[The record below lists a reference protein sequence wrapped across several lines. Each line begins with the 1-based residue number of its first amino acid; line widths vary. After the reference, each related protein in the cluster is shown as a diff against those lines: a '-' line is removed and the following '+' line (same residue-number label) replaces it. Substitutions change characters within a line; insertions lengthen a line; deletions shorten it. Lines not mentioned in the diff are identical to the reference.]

1 MLRNSSLAG
10 SIDPTVARIT
20 VTSVDGAWP
29 VGFRDLAPRSLP
41 PAESLR
47 VEGALPPPGARAVAI
62 VGTRHADEEAFAFTR
77 ELAADAARGGFVVV
91 SGGARGIDAA
101 AHEGALDAGGKTVVV
116 FGAGLDC
123 PYPDENASLFER
135 VRGGGG
141 AVVSEQP
148 DHVAPHAGL
157 FLARNRL
164 VAAWA
169 EVVVV
174 VQAPARSGALST
186 ARLAT
191 TLKRAVFA
199 VPASPWDP
207 RGGGCLALLRRGAAV
222 CASWGDVSGRG
233 RSRSRAA
240 GSGDALFGAAPPKE
254 AAVEGLSRE
263 AAAILAVLGGRPRQ
277 VDDVVRAVHLPAPR
291 VLALLLEL
299 ELAGWV
305 EARGP
310 GLFGTNPARRRA
322 AGEIDR

>member
-1 MLRNSSLAG
+1 M
-10 SIDPTVARIT
+10 
-20 VTSVDGAWP
+20 
-29 VGFRDLAPRSLP
+29 
-41 PAESLR
+41 
-47 VEGALPPPGARAVAI
+47 EGALPAAGARAVAI
-62 VGTRHADEEAFAFTR
+62 VGTRHADEEALAFTR
-77 ELAADAARGGFVVV
+77 DLAADAVRGGFVVV

-101 AHEGALDAGGKTVVV
+101 AHEGALDAGGTTVVV

-123 PYPDENASLFER
+123 PYPEENRALFDRVKAS
-135 VRGGGG
+135 GG

-148 DHVAPHAGL
+148 DHVAPHAGV

-169 EVVVV
+169 EAVVV

-191 TLKRAVFA
+191 KLKRRVFA

-207 RGGGCLALLRRGAAV
+207 RGGGCVALLRRGAKA
-222 CASWGDVSGRG
+222 CASWGDVAGTG

-240 GSGDALFGAAPPKE
+240 GSSRSLFDASPASE
-254 AAVEGLSRE
+254 AAVHGLSPE

-299 ELAGWV
+299 ELSGWI

-310 GLFGTNPARRRA
+310 GLFGTKR
-322 AGEIDR
+322 